1 MNHPEEIS
9 QKQINK
15 IGKKFRDSIYD
26 ENDYNFLE
34 DFKKSYDQL
43 LIDKTSNVSEIIS
56 KKLNNFVL
64 VGRLKRTNSIIRK
77 LQRKNNYG
85 MDLTRMSDI
94 AGLRLIVNNM
104 EDQNLVIDLINNKLS
119 IEKMYDYRDS
129 DQNYRSVH
137 LILKI
142 EEKLIEIQLE
152 TRKISNFDP
161 LLWAKNND
169 YVPIVKIIKNYEG
182 QEYNINGTPSIT
194 SKSSD
199 NKSSTQKGGGS
210 KKSTKIQRI
219 IFKNNDI
226 FSNYYVDIKNPLVID
241 GLKFASV
248 EHYLNYEKYRNYGSG
263 KRKKINNKIAELF
276 VLDNGD
282 NLSKKMLH
290 NYRATNVYTTKIK
303 KSSLLMKALMV
314 KFSKTHNCQLLE
326 KLKMTVTR

>member
-1 MNHPEEIS
+1 MNYPEEIS

-43 LIDKTSNVSEIIS
+43 LIDKTSNVSEIIN

-137 LILKI
+137 LISKI
-142 EEKLIEIQLE
+142 EEKLIEIQIRTVAQQTWADESEGFGEHAKQGFYSEQVGEYLKILSNVVHKIDNDLDHTVE
-152 TRKISNFDP
+152 FIDHHLFEKIS
-161 LLWAKNND
+161 
-169 YVPIVKIIKNYEG
+169 PIKGKYTIIK
-182 QEYNINGTPSIT
+182 
-194 SKSSD
+194 
-199 NKSSTQKGGGS
+199 
-210 KKSTKIQRI
+210 
-219 IFKNNDI
+219 
-226 FSNYYVDIKNPLVID
+226 
-241 GLKFASV
+241 
-248 EHYLNYEKYRNYGSG
+248 
-263 KRKKINNKIAELF
+263 
-276 VLDNGD
+276 
-282 NLSKKMLH
+282 
-290 NYRATNVYTTKIK
+290 
-303 KSSLLMKALMV
+303 
-314 KFSKTHNCQLLE
+314 
-326 KLKMTVTR
+326 

>member
-64 VGRLKRTNSIIRK
+64 VGRLKRTNSMIRK

-142 EEKLIEIQLE
+142 EEKLIEIQIRTVAQQTWADESEGFGEHAKQGFYSEQVGEYL
-152 TRKISNFDP
+152 KILSNVVHKIDNDLDHTVEFIDHHLFEKKSPIKGKYTIIKKIFDNY
-161 LLWAKNND
+161 KNNHID
-169 YVPIVKIIKNYEG
+169 DPKYFLIVYDSLDSTLISEDEFDLDEKEDVFNLYRYKNKILDSSRYE
-182 QEYNINGTPSIT
+182 
-194 SKSSD
+194 
-199 NKSSTQKGGGS
+199 
-210 KKSTKIQRI
+210 I
-219 IFKNNDI
+219 IFFI
-226 FSNYYVDIKNPLVID
+226 
-241 GLKFASV
+241 
-248 EHYLNYEKYRNYGSG
+248 
-263 KRKKINNKIAELF
+263 
-276 VLDNGD
+276 
-282 NLSKKMLH
+282 
-290 NYRATNVYTTKIK
+290 
-303 KSSLLMKALMV
+303 SSLGNEVLRVSHPRFFM
-314 KFSKTHNCQLLE
+314 
-326 KLKMTVTR
+326 R